1 MSTPAAESVV
11 EFNDTFTFVG
21 ATRLASIIKQYWHDK
36 GNLDV
41 EVDVEIDR
49 FRCYVRSNLIG
60 GLPPSIYYTIKRCRR
75 LSTEPAVK
83 PVVEEKPVIDV
94 VPEYCGLSKPL
105 I

>member
-11 EFNDTFTFVG
+11 DLNDTFTFVG
-21 ATRLASIIKQYWHDK
+21 ATKLANIIKKYWHDK
-36 GNLDV
+36 GHFDV

-60 GLPPSIYYTIKRCRR
+60 GLPPSIYYAIKRCRR
-75 LSTEPAVK
+75 LSTAPA
-83 PVVEEKPVIDV
+83 VIDV
-94 VPEYCGLSKPL
+94 VPEYCGP